1 MLLHNFKTYLRRL
14 NMTEPK
20 ESKSSKHFK
29 FSIAKSGI
37 RFVGYGLMALSG
49 IKIIALAGILL
60 IGAEVLGIMEEM

>member
-1 MLLHNFKTYLRRL
+1 
-14 NMTEPK
+14 MTEPK